1 MHQIIYMSR
10 ATHPMSDD
18 ELETLLRKA
27 SLNNEQRGITGA
39 LVYGDG
45 QFMQIMEGEKDA
57 LDTLYATVFRDPR
70 HTDLT
75 KLTDKEISD
84 RSFSSWSMAFQALS
98 PQQFQDLVGYTPPAK
113 LTEQAHNLSW
123 ADDLL
128 FQMMNAFGLSQRV
141 KLG

>member
-18 ELETLLRKA
+18 ELEALLRNA
-27 SLNNEQRGITGA
+27 SLKNEQRGITGA

-45 QFMQIMEGEKDA
+45 QFMQIMEGEKDV
-57 LDTLYATVFRDPR
+57 LDTLYATVSRDPR

-75 KLTDKEISD
+75 KLTDKEISH
-84 RSFSSWSMAFQALS
+84 RSFSNWSMAFQALS
-98 PQQFQDLVGYTPPAK
+98 PQQFHNLVGYTPPAK

-128 FQMMNAFGLSQRV
+128 LQMMVAFGLSQRV
-141 KLG
+141 